1 MKKVLFLFL
10 GLVLGLLPA
19 SAQIDDQ
26 TSFSSGSFV
35 KEKNNAFYLG
45 IKGGVDIT
53 SMTQPTQSKLF
64 DKTGVGF
71 SGGLALR
78 GRFGKVTENSYG
90 GTGYFGVGLE
100 LKYKQNKV
108 KTIAGTGE
116 DLTIDYFEVPVVAQV
131 FPFAKNASMNPF
143 YIELGASFGGALS
156 KKPDQLTV
164 NDNSGTVVYN
174 IKDINGLNVSGVA
187 GLGYTIPNTGLDIN
201 ARYYLGFTDLSNSI
215 ASKMSSFEVS
225 LAWYFKLGK

>member
-1 MKKVLFLFL
+1 MKKLLLALL
-10 GLVLGLLPA
+10 GLSMGVVSA
-19 SAQIDDQ
+19 TAQIDNE
-26 TSFSSGSFV
+26 TSFSTGSFV
-35 KEKNNAFYLG
+35 KQKNNAFYMG
-45 IKGGVDIT
+45 PKAGVVIT

-78 GRFGKVTENSYG
+78 GRFGKASENSYG
-90 GTGYFGVGLE
+90 GTGYFGLGLE

-108 KTIAGTGE
+108 KTIAGE
-116 DLTIDYFEVPVVAQV
+116 DLSIDYFEVPVVAQV

-143 YIELGASFGGALS
+143 YIELGASFGGVLS

-174 IKDINGLNVSGVA
+174 TKDIKGLGVSGVA

-201 ARYYLGFTDLSNSI
+201 ARYYLGFTDLADNI
-215 ASKMSSFEVS
+215 GCKMSSFEVS

>member
-1 MKKVLFLFL
+1 MKKVVLMFL
-10 GLVLGLLPA
+10 GLALGLLPA
-19 SAQIDDQ
+19 SAQIDDGA
-26 TSFSSGSFV
+26 SFSTGSFV

-45 IKGGVDIT
+45 LKAGVDIT
-53 SMTQPTQSKLF
+53 SMTQPTQSKLY
-64 DKTGVGF
+64 DKTGIGF

-90 GTGYFGVGLE
+90 GTGYFGLGLE

-108 KTIAGTGE
+108 KTIAGE

-164 NDNSGTVVYN
+164 NDNSGTVVYS
-174 IKDINGLNVSGVA
+174 IKDIKGLNVSGVA
-187 GLGYTIPNTGLDIN
+187 GIGYTIPSTGLDIN
-201 ARYYLGFTDLSNSI
+201 ARYYLGFTDLADNI
-215 ASKMSSFEVS
+215 ACKMSSFEVS

>member
-1 MKKVLFLFL
+1 MFL
-10 GLVLGLLPA
+10 GLALGLLPA
-19 SAQIDDQ
+19 SAQIDDGA
-26 TSFSSGSFV
+26 SFSTGSFV

-45 IKGGVDIT
+45 LKAGVDIT
-53 SMTQPTQSKLF
+53 SMTQPTQSKLY
-64 DKTGVGF
+64 DKTGIGF

-90 GTGYFGVGLE
+90 GTGYFGLGLE

-108 KTIAGTGE
+108 KTIAGE

-164 NDNSGTVVYN
+164 NDNSGTVVYS
-174 IKDINGLNVSGVA
+174 IKDIKGLNVSGVA
-187 GLGYTIPNTGLDIN
+187 GIGYTIPSTGLDIN
-201 ARYYLGFTDLSNSI
+201 ARYYLGFTDLADNI
-215 ASKMSSFEVS
+215 ACKMSSFEVS

>member
-1 MKKVLFLFL
+1 MKKVVLMFL
-10 GLVLGLLPA
+10 GLALGLLPA
-19 SAQIDDQ
+19 SAQIDDGA
-26 TSFSSGSFV
+26 SFSTGSFV
-35 KEKNNAFYLG
+35 KEKNNAFYLEL
-45 IKGGVDIT
+45 KAGVDIT
-53 SMTQPTQSKLF
+53 SMTQPTQSKLY
-64 DKTGVGF
+64 DKTGIGF

-90 GTGYFGVGLE
+90 GTGYFGLGLE

-108 KTIAGTGE
+108 KTIAGE

-164 NDNSGTVVYN
+164 NDNSGTVVYS
-174 IKDINGLNVSGVA
+174 IKDIKGLNVSGVA
-187 GLGYTIPNTGLDIN
+187 GIGYTIPSTGLDIN
-201 ARYYLGFTDLSNSI
+201 ARYYLGFTDLADNI
-215 ASKMSSFEVS
+215 ACKMSSFEVS